1 MHRLLLSFAFLALS
15 ASVFA
20 ADTPTPADAHL
31 KELSVVDLQ
40 VGTGAEAATGMR
52 VKMNYAGWLYDPDAA
67 DKHGKPIDSSPPGH
81 PLSFRLG
88 DRGIIKGWNQGVVG
102 MRVGGKRELL
112 IPAELGYGNRG
123 AGDGVI
129 PPRAS
134 LVFDIE
140 LLDAK

>member
-1 MHRLLLSFAFLALS
+1 MHRLLLSLAAFAFS
-15 ASVFA
+15 AAAFA
-20 ADTPTPADAHL
+20 AVPPPADAHL
-31 KELSVVDLQ
+31 EKLSVVDQQ
-40 VGTGAEAATGMR
+40 VGTGAEAKTGMR
-52 VKMNYAGWLYDPDAA
+52 LQMNYAGWLYDPNAP
-67 DKHGKPIDSSPPGH
+67 DKHGKAIDSSPPGH

-88 DRGIIKGWNQGVVG
+88 DRAIIRGWNQGIVG
-102 MRVGGKRELL
+102 MKVGGKRELL